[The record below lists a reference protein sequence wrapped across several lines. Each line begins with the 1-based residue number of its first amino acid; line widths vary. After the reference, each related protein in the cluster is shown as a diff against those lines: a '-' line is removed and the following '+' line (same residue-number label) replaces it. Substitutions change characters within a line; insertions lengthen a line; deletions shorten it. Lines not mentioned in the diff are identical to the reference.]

1 MLGAGYWKLVTYR
14 QKIER
19 QKAEEKQ
26 SAFTVTLQ
34 PFEEAL
40 PDKQRPNS

>member
-1 MLGAGYWKLVTYR
+1 MKVIYR
-14 QKIER
+14 QKNER

-34 PFEEAL
+34 LFEEAL

>member
-1 MLGAGYWKLVTYR
+1 LEVSNLQAEGR
-14 QKIER
+14 E
-19 QKAEEKQ
+19 AEEKQ

-34 PFEEAL
+34 LFEESL